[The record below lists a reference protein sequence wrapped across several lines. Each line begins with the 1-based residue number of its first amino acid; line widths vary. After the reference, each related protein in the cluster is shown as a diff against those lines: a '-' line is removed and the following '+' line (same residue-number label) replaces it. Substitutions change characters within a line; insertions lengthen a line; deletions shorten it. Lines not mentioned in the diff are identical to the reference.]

1 MRRTYAF
8 VRLVEMP
15 AVPPFT
21 QIDPRRIHGNNQLDL
36 LDPKPAFDAFLAV
49 NRVAHI
55 VKALV
60 INEPINLIAFAKR
73 RPISKLVFPNAP
85 PKVISNA
92 NVKSLGAV
100 GEDINAIAAVVTGMH
115 RSFTRSG

>member
-1 MRRTYAF
+1 
-8 VRLVEMP
+8 MP
-15 AVPPFT
+15 VVPPFT
-21 QIDPRRIHGNNQLDL
+21 QIDPRWIHGNYQLDF

-60 INEPINLIAFAKR
+60 VNQPIDLVLFAKLQ
-73 RPISKLVFPNAP
+73 PISKLVFPNAP